1 MRIVGQGAER
11 TATQIPLFTT
21 HCSPELQKHIMLADQ
36 AKKSMS
42 SAVSTQQNIVNKILE
57 NMIDSELDSLE

>member
-42 SAVSTQQNIVNKILE
+42 SAVSTQ
-57 NMIDSELDSLE
+57 